1 MWELKLTSVVAMTMR
16 KACRGKEF
24 KFAKDKTRGGGRI
37 YVNSARRRR
46 RVVITV
52 FVEGGLP
59 SRTERAPHFRGP
71 SSTIHDAIADQQVLS

>member
-1 MWELKLTSVVAMTMR
+1 MAAESTSIA
-16 KACRGKEF
+16 
-24 KFAKDKTRGGGRI
+24 
-37 YVNSARRRR
+37 ARRRR